1 MIIFSCVR
9 TGETRGIGFLNDT
22 RRLNVALTRAKCS
35 LFVLGKAGTLVRNP
49 IWRAMIE
56 DAKERGFFVPY
67 DRRFWEA
74 AARIRRVDNLEEA
87 LPATREKPLVPLI
100 KAPTPIQVGKH
111 YIY

>member
-1 MIIFSCVR
+1 VIIFSCVR

-56 DAKERGFFVPY
+56 DVKERKFFIPY
-67 DRRFWEA
+67 DRRFWDD
-74 AARIRRVDNLEEA
+74 AARIKRVDNLKEA
-87 LPATREKPLVPLI
+87 LPTVRERPLATLI
-100 KAPTPIQVGKH
+100 KTPTPIQVRRY
-111 YIY
+111 YI